1 MHIKVRA
8 RARARCGGKRLRRS
22 HFVNQAITRGVGPGV
37 IMDAVRSPLIVL
49 EQSSGNYLFIG
60 SSGVVVL
67 TKDGIGVTTYGAEDY
82 GIDIQGIINR
92 LNGPP

>member
-1 MHIKVRA
+1 
-8 RARARCGGKRLRRS
+8 
-22 HFVNQAITRGVGPGV
+22 
-37 IMDAVRSPLIVL
+37 MDAVRSPPIVL